1 MIFFFLKTDANV
13 NLFHSKKGYPIY
25 FLAYEEQFRHHKID
39 ILKNANL
46 KIKNYRGE
54 SALFYLHELYL
65 RQDENNEDHRKYLL
79 NEFNETLFKDPMLI
93 SERNQVIREFC

>member
-1 MIFFFLKTDANV
+1 MFPIDANV
-13 NLFHSKKGYPIY
+13 NLFHSKKGKPIY
-25 FLAYEEQFRHHKID
+25 FLAYEEKFKHHKVE

-65 RQDENNEDHRKYLL
+65 QQDPNNTEYLNYLL
-79 NEFNETLFKDPMLI
+79 SEFKETLFKDPMLI
-93 SERNQVIREFC
+93 SERNQVNF